1 MIIWI
6 ASYPKSGNT
15 WIKSL
20 LSSYLYSNN
29 GIFNSNLSKKIQQ
42 FPNKNYFKYFIQDFS
57 DTKKISDY
65 WIAAQDRINLFNENK
80 TILFKTHSA
89 LCTYKNNSFTNK
101 NNTQAVIY
109 VVRDPRN
116 VITSIS
122 NYYSLSI
129 DESYNFMINKNKII
143 SEAEMGG
150 KNFGISTVL
159 GSWAL
164 HYKSWE
170 KIKFAPILIVKYEDL
185 IKNTKNSLII
195 IINFLKKFIDIK
207 IDDKKILNT
216 VNSCNF
222 DNLAKMEKAGGF
234 IEERFSN
241 KSRKRIIFFNLGK
254 KNNWK
259 TLLDKKI
266 IRKIE
271 SRFKNEMNELGY
283 L

>member
-15 WIKSL
+15 WIRAM
-20 LSSYLYSNN
+20 LSAYFYSNDGN
-29 GIFNSNLSKKIQQ
+29 FFFELLDNIKE
-42 FPNKNYFKYFIQDFS
+42 FPKHSEYLN
-57 DTKKISDY
+57 KISAGKNLAEIAKE
-65 WIAAQDRINLFNENK
+65 WIPAQTMLNSKSHNS
-80 TILFKTHSA
+80 TIFLKTHSA

-170 KIKFAPILIVKYEDL
+170 KIKFAPTLIVKYEDL

-195 IINFLKKFIDIK
+195 IINFLKKFIDTK

-216 VNSCNF
+216 INSCSF

-241 KSRKRIIFFNLGK
+241 KSRKRIIFFNLG
-254 KNNWK
+254 
-259 TLLDKKI
+259 
-266 IRKIE
+266 
-271 SRFKNEMNELGY
+271 
-283 L
+283 